1 MCMEHKN
8 NQKKTHPNAMAK
20 CPRNN
25 LIRSSTSHMA
35 RFRRTPPFEKQ
46 WMPVFLLTMQ
56 GAFQT
61 RLPNSSSKQAPFAI
75 TANSHS
81 GKQSNQKTTLHAF
94 LQYQHGPQK
103 TTANHTKPPLPRVC
117 LPIFIHTYVTSP
129 SITAPQTLQP
139 PPNPKTNTPNP
150 NFQGPYIANRLI
162 IIFMM

>member
-46 WMPVFLLTMQ
+46 WMLVFLLTMQ

-61 RLPNSSSKQAPFAI
+61 RLLNSSSKQAPFAI

-81 GKQSNQKTTLHAF
+81 GKKSNQQTTRHAF
-94 LQYQHGPQK
+94 LQYQHGPEK
-103 TTANHTKPPLPRVC
+103 NTANHTKPPLPRVC

-129 SITAPQTLQP
+129 SIPHHKLFNP